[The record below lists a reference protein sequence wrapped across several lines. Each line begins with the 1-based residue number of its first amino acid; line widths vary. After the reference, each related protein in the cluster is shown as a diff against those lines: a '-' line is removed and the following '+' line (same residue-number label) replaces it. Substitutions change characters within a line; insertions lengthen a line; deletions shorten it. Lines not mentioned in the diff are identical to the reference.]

1 VRTSGVLR
9 RPRLQHVDE
18 RAPAT
23 SEHQQRPR
31 ARRHSGRAARHNFRK
46 FLTFLFFETRHGFV
60 RLFRFKR
67 QRKTY
72 RYRDIHILLSYGFV
86 PIYATRPEVHT
97 RARRAYTRTSERR
110 REHTARRTQRPPRV
124 PCHTRERHRQP
135 KRGAFGF
142 TARLVSHTHDIT
154 VHRRAHRAPHDRS
167 SRLSRPR
174 AVASPYLSRE
184 LSRSSRCVS
193 ALSRPTPLSVS
204 FSPTAVQALHVLASI
219 HNYTT

>member
-1 VRTSGVLR
+1 MCVRLEVWTLTQPPTHYAICWEGPIDSAKIAQRQKTRKRQSGR
-9 RPRLQHVDE
+9 RG
-18 RAPAT
+18 PA
-23 SEHQQRPR
+23 RR
-31 ARRHSGRAARHNFRK
+31 ARHTLTHTALSGRAAYTA
-46 FLTFLFFETRHGFV
+46 LCL
-60 RLFRFKR
+60 
-67 QRKTY
+67 
-72 RYRDIHILLSYGFV
+72 
-86 PIYATRPEVHT
+86 YATRPEVRT
-97 RARRAYTRTSERR
+97 RGRAYTRTSESR

-124 PCHTRERHRQP
+124 PCHTRERHRQGQP

-174 AVASPYLSRE
+174 AVASPYPSRE

-204 FSPTAVQALHVLASI
+204 PSPAAVQALHVLASI